1 MTGSPHDPH
10 GTAGNPDGPVT
21 RILVIR
27 HGQSTWNAAG
37 RWQGQADPPLTAVGE
52 TQAMEAALRLG
63 AGMLEQH
70 GGLAAIVTS
79 DLQRAAITAS
89 IIAAEI
95 GFQPVAL
102 DKRLRERHAGEWQGL
117 TRAQVEE
124 HFPGYLASG
133 KRPPNFETADVAG
146 ERAGNC
152 LLALGRNHPGATAL
166 AVCHGGIL
174 RALRVRAGIAD
185 EVTFANLSGQWF
197 EVSGNRLVAGELVAL
212 VDSERP
218 APAAPL

>member
-1 MTGSPHDPH
+1 MTGSPLD
-10 GTAGNPDGPVT
+10 TSRT
-21 RILVIR
+21 RVLVIR
-27 HGQSTWNAAG
+27 HGQSTWNAEG

-52 TQAMEAALRLG
+52 TQAMAAASRL
-63 AGMLEQH
+63 ASGMLHDH
-70 GGLAAIVTS
+70 GPLRAIVTS

-89 IIAAEI
+89 IIAAELD
-95 GFQPVAL
+95 FEPVAL

-117 TRAQVEE
+117 TRPEVEDR
-124 HFPGYLASG
+124 FPGYLASG

-152 LLALGRNHPGATAL
+152 LLALGRTLGGGTAL
-166 AVCHGGIL
+166 VVSHGGIL
-174 RALRVRAGIAD
+174 RALRVRTGIAD

-197 EVSGNRLVAGELVAL
+197 DVHGDRLVPGELVVL

-218 APAAPL
+218 TSASPL

>member
-1 MTGSPHDPH
+1 MTGSPPDPH
-10 GTAGNPDGPVT
+10 GMPHAPVT
-21 RILVIR
+21 HILVIR

-37 RWQGQADPPLTAVGE
+37 RWQGQADPPLTAMGE
-52 TQAMEAALRLG
+52 TQALEAALRLG
-63 AGMLEQH
+63 SGLLEQH
-70 GGLAAIVTS
+70 SPLAAVVTS

-89 IIAAEI
+89 IIAAEL

-117 TRAQVEE
+117 TRAEVEE
-124 HFPGYLASG
+124 RFPGYLASG

-152 LLALGRNHPGATAL
+152 LLALGRNLPGATAL
-166 AVCHGGIL
+166 VVSHGGIL
-174 RALRVRAGIAD
+174 RALRVRAGITD

-197 EVSGNRLVAGELVAL
+197 EVSGERLVGRDLVAL
-212 VDSERP
+212 VDSEQPTP
-218 APAAPL
+218 ATPL